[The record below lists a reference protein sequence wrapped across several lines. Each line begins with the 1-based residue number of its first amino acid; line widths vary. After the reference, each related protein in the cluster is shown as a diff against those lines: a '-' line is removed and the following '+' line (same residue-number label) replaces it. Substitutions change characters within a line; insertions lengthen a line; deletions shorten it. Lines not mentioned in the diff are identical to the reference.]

1 MNAPIERRVEALEA
15 VGKVKRRV
23 GLVVGLEGET
33 VKQALERLGLADD
46 DEVLQIVLVPMKAQC
61 RDDAGQ

>member
-23 GLVVGLEGET
+23 GLVVALEGET
-33 VKQALERLGLADD
+33 VEQALSRLGLADD
-46 DEVLQIVLVPMKAQC
+46 DGVLQIVLVPMKSKHQS
-61 RDDAGQ
+61 DVG